1 MAAARSK
8 KIAIDLF
15 PYTPLVPEVKKA
27 VRNLGF
33 TKKLETL
40 TATPRSPVAR
50 TCKKTEVLPQQ
61 CLAACIWGKKSY
73 LFARTIPRKIISSG
87 IIPKTKDIW

>member
-1 MAAARSK
+1 MGAARSK

-15 PYTPLVPEVKKA
+15 RYTPIVPGIKKPA
-27 VRNLGF
+27 RNLGF

-50 TCKKTEVLPQQ
+50 TCKKTAVLPQVR
-61 CLAACIWGKKSY
+61 LAACIGGKKSY
-73 LFARTIPRKIISSG
+73 LFATTIPRKIISSG